1 MLLDNFSKLKNWRSI
16 MILNRPQCD
25 VSPAIQIS
33 SAMPPAL
40 FPPIHSLA
48 LWPHHTFHLSIL
60 QKANT
65 WQNPGRCKKRTNDA
79 LHNNHWVTT
88 DLFGDNDG
96 QLTTGMLPFTFQQG
110 QANRPGSHLFAVMST
125 EPISKPSDSSILMA
139 RNSSLVSLAT

>member
-1 MLLDNFSKLKNWRSI
+1 MFLDNFSKLKNGRSI
-16 MILNRPQCD
+16 MTLNWPQCD
-25 VSPAIQIS
+25 VSPTIQIS

-48 LWPHHTFHLSIL
+48 LCPHDTFHLSIL
-60 QKANT
+60 QKAKA
-65 WQNPGRCKKRTNDA
+65 WQNPGRCKKRTNDS

-88 DLFGDNDG
+88 DLFGDNNS

-110 QANRPGSHLFAVMST
+110 QANRPGSHLLAVMST